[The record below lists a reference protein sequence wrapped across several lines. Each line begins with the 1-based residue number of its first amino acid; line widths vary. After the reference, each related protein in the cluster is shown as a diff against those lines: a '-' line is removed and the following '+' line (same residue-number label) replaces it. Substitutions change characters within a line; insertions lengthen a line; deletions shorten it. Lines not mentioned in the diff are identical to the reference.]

1 MSKRIYILGMFLSS
15 LTLLHATEVLVQPAV
30 NMGTDFTVEWIGLI
44 VLACMGFIFIF
55 RSAQQIKKIKK
66 LQEELDTYQTTV
78 TRELDTIGGKDA

>member
-1 MSKRIYILGMFLSS
+1 MFLSS

>member
-1 MSKRIYILGMFLSS
+1 MSKIIYLLGMFSGS
-15 LTLLHATEVLVQPAV
+15 LTLLHATEVLVRSSA
-30 NMGTDFTVEWIGLI
+30 NNEAGFTVEWIGLI
-44 VLACMGFIFIF
+44 VLAFTGFIFIF